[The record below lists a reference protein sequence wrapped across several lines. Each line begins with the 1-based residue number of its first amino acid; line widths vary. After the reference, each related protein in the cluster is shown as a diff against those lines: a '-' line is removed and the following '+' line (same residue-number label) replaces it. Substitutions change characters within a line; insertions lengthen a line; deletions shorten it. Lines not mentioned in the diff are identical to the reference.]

1 MSDHIPDTGN
11 KVAQLTTYLEQ
22 IEAAGGP
29 KFRSD
34 IDLDNLTISDTG
46 DGTQRSCSP
55 GTVVYNPGVCEDGV
69 FAYQESL
76 NEWLFPQSIGRVEV
90 SSNYGFERELFGL
103 YTWSFYH
110 AVSDESVRGHTNDR
124 LEASIALIKAV
135 AERVGVKL

>member
-69 FAYQESL
+69 IAYGEEL
-76 NEWLFPQSIGRVEV
+76 RHWLKTSRG
-90 SSNYGFERELFGL
+90 S
-103 YTWSFYH
+103 TTSFY
-110 AVSDESVRGHTNDR
+110 VDSWGRWVWQLGWSTTDTTQGGKDSR

-135 AERVGVKL
+135 AERVGVDHG